1 MNHQGIAQ
9 TNQQEK
15 SETSQASRILQRS
28 AVRSV
33 SEAEMQSTE
42 DKEVQP
48 LGNSALSKDFSRVPL
63 TTTKPQQIM
72 AKLTIGAVGD
82 KYEQEADRVA
92 AQVVQRINAPAS
104 VQSGE
109 DETVQQ
115 EEMETKDNE
124 ARLMRSPILQRQS
137 SGAGMAATP
146 DLEASIN
153 RARGDGQPLAN
164 NVRKPMEKA
173 FGADFSGVKV
183 HTDAQANQLNQSIQA
198 RAFTT
203 GQNVFFRQGEYNP
216 GSQGGQKLLAH
227 ELTHVVQQ
235 NGGAVRRSPE
245 AKGIGT
251 ILTEGENG
259 IATAT
264 TKVSNSNVMTGLIQ
278 RDIGFEFETKQI
290 KTKKLENTNT
300 PLPVQGFAN
309 SQEAK
314 VQWERSQRL
323 EKGEALLK
331 KADIEVQADD
341 VDSITSNLEVVT
353 THFPLD
359 ANGRN
364 RLNVAMQNLTALV
377 NAYTPFAQTADGIV
391 PAVALNGT
399 AGFNTTMH
407 NGMFGG
413 SFATAQTR
421 PQITFG
427 IRVENVVDIVHD
439 LHDDRA
445 ETPAKKALR
454 DPGRLRMRG
463 PNPANPKEP
472 KDISPGDEMQTLIT
486 GRTRARSAI
495 IKYRQHQDAQDAL
508 QEIQPQ
514 LEGFLT
520 IVFSYCESMQHK
532 KNFLKNH
539 TPLMAKTD
547 LATIFTTLPND
558 VKAYYSQK
566 DGTGRSNLERL
577 VAISLGDAR
586 MNQPLFAGVK
596 GLVEND
602 KDGQPDNWYPEQW
615 YHKLTLESWLRGIV
629 LRDRTKMGA
638 IKQIFK
644 DKYNGSK
651 KRPGTDQLS
660 NKYFPD
666 KPRGQNVEGYAAL
679 GEKMDEDVTNP
690 ATKLPIFELRSVSN
704 PITYIAAQQWALDL
718 FDYIRSLNENPQG
731 EHNLML

>member
-1 MNHQGIAQ
+1 
-9 TNQQEK
+9 
-15 SETSQASRILQRS
+15 
-28 AVRSV
+28 
-33 SEAEMQSTE
+33 MQSTE
-42 DKEVQP
+42 DKEAQP
-48 LGNSALSKDFSRVPL
+48 LGNSALSKDFSRVPIS
-63 TTTKPQQIM
+63 TTKPQQIM
-72 AKLTIGAVGD
+72 AKLTIGSPGD

-109 DETVQQ
+109 DETVQR

-164 NVRKPMEKA
+164 NVREPMEKA

-216 GSQGGQKLLAH
+216 GSREGQELLAH

-235 NGGAVRRSPE
+235 NGEAVRRWPE

-251 ILTEGENG
+251 MLTEGENG

-290 KTKKLENTNT
+290 YTRKLRNTDT
-300 PLPVQGFAN
+300 LLPAAQNFQN
-309 SQEAK
+309 PQEAK
-314 VQWERSQRL
+314 AKWAEGQRL

-331 KADIEVQADD
+331 KPDIEVQADD
-341 VDSITSNLEVVT
+341 NEDESDLEVVT

-364 RLNVAMQNLTALV
+364 RLNVAMQDLTLLV
-377 NAYTPFAQTADGIV
+377 NAYTPLYHQMQGIV
-391 PAVALNGT
+391 PAKALNGT
-399 AGFNTTMH
+399 AGFNTTME
-407 NGMFGG
+407 NGMFLGN
-413 SFATAQTR
+413 FATAQTA

-427 IRVENVVDIVHD
+427 IRVGNVADIVRD
-439 LHDDRA
+439 LHGDPD
-445 ETPAKKALR
+445 ETPAEKTVR
-454 DPGRLRMRG
+454 DPGRLRMRP
-463 PNPANPKEP
+463 PNSANPNEP
-472 KDISPGDEMQTLIT
+472 RDLLPGEEAQTLIT
-486 GRTRARSAI
+486 GRSLARSAI
-495 IKYRQHQDAQDAL
+495 TNYQQKHQDAPQTG
-508 QEIQPQ
+508 QPE

-520 IVFSYCESMQHK
+520 IVFSYCESMDYKQK
-532 KNFLKNH
+532 FLKNH

-547 LATIFTTLPND
+547 IATIFTTLPD
-558 VKAYYSQK
+558 PVQKHYSQK

-577 VAISLGDAR
+577 VETSPGYAQR
-586 MNQPLFAGVK
+586 MKQRLFDLAQQPRLA
-596 GLVEND
+596 ED
-602 KDGQPDNWYPEQW
+602 DQPTGEQQW
-615 YHKLTLESWLRGIV
+615 YHRLTLESWLREIV
-629 LRDRTKMGA
+629 LRDRTKMEA

-644 DKYNGSK
+644 DKYEGSK
-651 KRPGTDQLS
+651 KRPGKDQLS

-666 KPRGQNVEGYAAL
+666 KPRKQNVEGYAAL

-690 ATKLPIFELRSVSN
+690 ATRLPIFELRSASKR
-704 PITYIAAQQWALDL
+704 ITYIAAQQWALHL
-718 FDYIRSLNENPQG
+718 FDYIRLLN
-731 EHNLML
+731 